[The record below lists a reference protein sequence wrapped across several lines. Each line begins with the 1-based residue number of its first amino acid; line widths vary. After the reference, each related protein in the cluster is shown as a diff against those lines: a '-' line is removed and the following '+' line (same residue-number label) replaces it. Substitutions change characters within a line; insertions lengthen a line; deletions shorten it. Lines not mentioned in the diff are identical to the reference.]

1 MNAPP
6 VGAVG
11 SDDAVQNRDQNRA
24 VRIAVLIP
32 CHNEEAS
39 VANVVRALAASLPEA
54 VIYVY
59 DNNSSDRTA
68 AVAAAAGAI
77 VRHESMQGK
86 GHVVCRMFSEV
97 EADVYL
103 LIDGDATYDAG
114 AARAMVERLIA
125 ERLDM
130 VSAARVETAPEAYRR
145 GHRFGNRMLSGLVA
159 AFFGNRFCD
168 MLSGYRAFS
177 RRFVKSFPALSQ
189 GFEIETQLTVH
200 ALEMQ
205 MPVAEI
211 EAPYF
216 ERRDGSVSK
225 LHTFRDGWRILGII
239 AHLIKNERP
248 LLFFSAIFMI
258 LAATALAL
266 AWPIFVEFA
275 ATGLVPRF
283 PTAFLAMGVTL
294 LAFFSLFSG
303 IILESVAQGR
313 RETKRLH
320 YLAVP
325 PLPADAAIAK
335 PARSEAR

>member
-1 MNAPP
+1 VPDDP
-6 VGAVG
+6 VRG
-11 SDDAVQNRDQNRA
+11 
-24 VRIAVLIP
+24 VRIAALIP

-39 VANVVRALAASLPEA
+39 VGIVVRDLAAALPEA
-54 VIYVY
+54 AIYVY

-68 AVAAAAGAI
+68 EVAAAAGAI

-103 LIDGDATYDAG
+103 LIDGDATYDTA
-114 AARAMVERLIA
+114 AARTLIERLIA

-130 VSAARVETAPEAYRR
+130 VSAARVEAAGEAYRR
-145 GHRFGNRMLSGLVA
+145 GHRFGNRMLTKLVA
-159 AFFGNRFCD
+159 VFFGNRFCD
-168 MLSGYRAFS
+168 MLTGYRAFS

-211 EAPYF
+211 EAAYF
-216 ERRDGSVSK
+216 ERQEGSVSK
-225 LHTFRDGWRILGII
+225 LRTFRDGWRILGII
-239 AHLIKNERP
+239 ARLIKNERP
-248 LLFFSAIFMI
+248 LLFFSAIFLV
-258 LAATALAL
+258 LAATSIGL
-266 AWPIFVEFA
+266 AWPILVEFA
-275 ATGLVPRF
+275 RTGQVPRF
-283 PTAFLAMGVTL
+283 PTAFLAMGVML

-303 IILESVAQGR
+303 IILESVAHGR
-313 RETKRLH
+313 REAKRLH

-325 PLPADAAIAK
+325 RLAPDGLGTTQGPADR
-335 PARSEAR
+335 P